1 MPPLHPGELNP
12 LKPMPALARSWTA
25 SPRLRRTLAI
35 TLFLASLVPA
45 AIGLVHWGVGLQRP
59 GYTNFGDYYLDA
71 RIGVHDGW
79 SSLYDLKVEERE
91 WQALGGADVLPMFP
105 VIYPPPLA
113 WVVVPF
119 SLLPFPIAFALWAT
133 LMLGLFLWV
142 WTMIAPG
149 SRLQRWTL
157 LAAAIGTSAVSF
169 GLLLAHVLIGI
180 LAGVTAAW
188 WFLRTRRELLA
199 GLALLVL
206 AIRPQAALLVPFA
219 LLVAGFRRTFVVW
232 AAGMAVIGGVAMA
245 SVGPS
250 GVHAYVD
257 RLQMAV
263 GSRAADYMVAN
274 SLSVAGILSH
284 SWLAAAAQGFLILVT
299 LLAAYRHRREGP
311 ELPIVAGLIGSL
323 LVTPFIHLEDLTTA
337 VVAAWL
343 YLRTGPPIQGRVHL
357 ALGYAVLA
365 LFGNLTGPSIL
376 FRFSLGTEPLFVAWE
391 VAWLLLI
398 AWLPHRRLAIPRAEP
413 VAAAA

>member
-1 MPPLHPGELNP
+1 V
-12 LKPMPALARSWTA
+12 
-25 SPRLRRTLAI
+25 RRTLAI

-45 AIGLVHWGVGLQRP
+45 AIGLVHWGIGLQRP

-113 WVVVPF
+113 WLVAPF
-119 SLLPFPIAFALWAT
+119 SLLPFPIAFVLWAT
-133 LMLGLFLWV
+133 LMLGLFLWI
-142 WTMIAPG
+142 WTMIAQG

-157 LAAAIGTSAVSF
+157 LATAIGTSPVSF
-169 GLLLAHVLIGI
+169 GLLLAHILIGI
-180 LAGVTAAW
+180 LAGVAASW
-188 WFLRTRRELLA
+188 WFLRTRREVLA
-199 GLALLVL
+199 GLALVVL
-206 AIRPQAALLVPFA
+206 AIRPQAAILVPFA
-219 LLVAGFRRTFVVW
+219 LLVAGYRRTFVVW
-232 AAGMAVIGGVAMA
+232 AAAMAVIAGVAMA

-257 RLQMAV
+257 RLQMAA
-263 GSRAADYMVAN
+263 GSGAADYMAAN
-274 SLSVAGILSH
+274 SLSIAAILGH
-284 SWLAAAAQGFLILVT
+284 GWLAAAAQGILVLVT
-299 LLAAYRHRREGP
+299 LVAAYRHRRLGP

-323 LVTPFIHLEDLTTA
+323 LVTPFIHLEDLTTI

-343 YLRTGPPIQGRVHL
+343 YLRTGPPIEGRIHL
-357 ALGYAVLA
+357 GLGYALLA
-365 LFGNLTGPSIL
+365 PSIL
-376 FRFSLGTEPLFVAWE
+376 FRFGLGTEPFFLCWE

-398 AWLPHRRLAIPRAEP
+398 AWLPLQRMAITRAEH

>member
-1 MPPLHPGELNP
+1 LNP
-12 LKPMPALARSWTA
+12 LKPLPALARSWTA
-25 SPRLRRTLAI
+25 SPRVRRTLAI

-91 WQALGGADVLPMFP
+91 WQALGGAAVLPMFP

-113 WVVVPF
+113 WLVAPF
-119 SLLPFPIAFALWAT
+119 SLLPFPIAFVLWAT
-133 LMLGLFLWV
+133 LMLGLFLWI

-157 LAAAIGTSAVSF
+157 LAAAIGTSPVSF

-188 WFLRTRRELLA
+188 WLLQRRREVLA

-206 AIRPQAALLVPFA
+206 AIRPQAAILVPFA
-219 LLVAGFRRTFVVW
+219 LLVAGYRRAFIVW
-232 AAGMAVIGGVAMA
+232 AAAMAVIAGVAMA

-250 GVHAYVD
+250 GVHTYVD
-257 RLQMAV
+257 RLQAAA
-263 GSRAADYMVAN
+263 GNGGADYMVAS
-274 SLSVAGILSH
+274 SLSIAAILGH
-284 SWLAAAAQGFLILVT
+284 GWLAAGAQGILILVT
-299 LLAAYRHRREGP
+299 LVAAYRHRRLGP
-311 ELPIVAGLIGSL
+311 ELPMVAGLIGSL
-323 LVTPFIHLEDLTTA
+323 LVTPFIHLEDLTTV

-343 YLRTGPPIQGRVHL
+343 YLRTRPPIEGRIHL
-357 ALGYAVLA
+357 VLGYALLA
-365 LFGNLTGPSIL
+365 PSIL
-376 FRFSLGTEPLFVAWE
+376 FRFGLGTEPFFLCWE

-398 AWLPHRRLAIPRAEP
+398 AWLPHRPGVITKTEPLAT
-413 VAAAA
+413 AA

>member
-1 MPPLHPGELNP
+1 M
-12 LKPMPALARSWTA
+12 
-25 SPRLRRTLAI
+25 RRTLAI
-35 TLFLASLVPA
+35 TLFLASLAPA
-45 AIGLVHWGVGLQRP
+45 GIGLVHWGVGLQRP

-79 SSLYDLKVEERE
+79 RSLYDLKVEERE

-113 WVVVPF
+113 WLVAPF

-133 LMLGLFLWV
+133 LILGLFLWV
-142 WTMIAPG
+142 WTMVAPG

-157 LAAAIGTSAVSF
+157 LAAAIGTSPVSF

-188 WFLRTRRELLA
+188 WFLRTRREVLA

-219 LLVAGFRRTFVVW
+219 LLVAGYRRTFLVW
-232 AAGMAVIGGVAMA
+232 AAGMAVIVGVAMA
-245 SVGPS
+245 SVGPA
-250 GVHAYVD
+250 GVHEYAD
-257 RLQMAV
+257 RLQVAA
-263 GSRAADYMVAN
+263 GSGGSDYLVTN
-274 SLSVAGILSH
+274 SLSAAGILGH
-284 SWLAAAAQGFLILVT
+284 GWLAALAQGGLIVVT
-299 LLAAYRHRREGP
+299 LIAAYRWRREGP

-337 VVAAWL
+337 IVAAWL
-343 YLRTGPPIQGRVHL
+343 YLRTRPPVQGRIHL

-376 FRFSLGTEPLFVAWE
+376 FRFSVGTEPFFVCWE
-391 VAWLLLI
+391 VAWLLLL
-398 AWLPHRRLAIPRAEP
+398 AWLPHRRMLIAAAEPIP
-413 VAAAA
+413 VAA

>member
-1 MPPLHPGELNP
+1 
-12 LKPMPALARSWTA
+12 
-25 SPRLRRTLAI
+25 
-35 TLFLASLVPA
+35 
-45 AIGLVHWGVGLQRP
+45 LVHWGVGLQRP

-113 WVVVPF
+113 WLVAPF

-133 LMLGLFLWV
+133 LMLGLFLWI
-142 WTMIAPG
+142 WSMIAPG
-149 SRLQRWTL
+149 SRIQRWTL
-157 LAAAIGTSAVSF
+157 LAAAIGTSPVSF
-169 GLLLAHVLIGI
+169 GLQLAHVLIGI

-188 WFLRTRRELLA
+188 WFLRTRREVLA

-206 AIRPQAALLVPFA
+206 AIRPQAAILVPFA
-219 LLVAGFRRTFVVW
+219 LLVAGYRRTFVVW
-232 AAGMAVIGGVAMA
+232 AAGMALIAGVAMA

-257 RLQMAV
+257 RLQTAA
-263 GSRAADYMVAN
+263 GNGGADYMVAS
-274 SLSVAGILSH
+274 SLSVAAILGH
-284 SWLAAAAQGFLILVT
+284 GWLAAGAQGILILVT
-299 LLAAYRHRREGP
+299 LVVAYRHRLKGP

-323 LVTPFIHLEDLTTA
+323 LVTPFIHLEDLTTV

-343 YLRTGPPIQGRVHL
+343 YLRSGPPIEGRIHL
-357 ALGYAVLA
+357 ALGYALLA
-365 LFGNLTGPSIL
+365 PSIL
-376 FRFSLGTEPLFVAWE
+376 FRFGLGTEPFFVSWE
-391 VAWLLLI
+391 VAWLLLL
-398 AWLPHRRLAIPRAEP
+398 AWLPHRRMAITKTEP